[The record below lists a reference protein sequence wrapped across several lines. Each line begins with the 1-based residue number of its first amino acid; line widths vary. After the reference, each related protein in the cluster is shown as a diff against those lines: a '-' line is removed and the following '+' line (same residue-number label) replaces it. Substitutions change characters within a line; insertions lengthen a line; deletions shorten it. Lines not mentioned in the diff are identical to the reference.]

1 MDEDDVGPY
10 PSPQT
15 ALVRWARAAIV
26 VVLFLTVLD
35 WVGWATGI
43 DQLTRFYPGWPQ
55 MTPWTALWLA
65 LLGAAILMESSAPS
79 LSRVWAQRGLVVAVG
94 VIATIVLAEYLT
106 ARTFGVDQMWF
117 GESVRKLQSTW
128 PGRPSPQTTLSV
140 LLMSAAVGLRR
151 PNRPWIRVLWGVCLG
166 AGLAIPCVTVLA
178 YLFDAIA
185 LVKVAPSTGMAMGT
199 ALGLLLLGVAA
210 MLVRP
215 DRGLVGWLHFQPNRR
230 TVVRLIGVIAT
241 FPILVGLSRRLFLYL
256 GMGADAGLA
265 LSTAVGTA
273 IVGAAT
279 FYISQREQRQ
289 LEAAQSDRALL
300 RASAGGMLSSQVVF
314 EASRDRGGRVVDFV
328 FRSANLATYSYL
340 GLGEDELLGRTA
352 LEIDPNLEASGLM
365 EQYRQCL
372 YTGEPLILNDFRS
385 STEILDGERILDIR
399 ATRAGVDMIS
409 VGWSDVTERFRA
421 AQHIAAS
428 EERYRLL
435 AENVG
440 DVVCHLR
447 DGKFVWIS
455 PSVEA
460 KLGAPPE
467 HWLGRGFADFIPPED
482 VSTHAPTWKEL
493 AEGGSIKTRVRVVA
507 TDGVFHW
514 FHLHAKPFYDADG
527 RPDGVE
533 AALRLVDD
541 EVTAEQAVE
550 ESNRQRAKA
559 DERYRRA
566 VDSAAIGMCL
576 ITPDGRFLEVNDSLC
591 RFFGYDAETLTQ
603 KTWQQLTSAEYLN
616 ADLDNFTGVLEGRL
630 DSYRIVKQ
638 YIHADGRLIWG
649 DLSVSCTRYA
659 NGDVDN
665 FISQIIDI
673 TAEVAARDELRE
685 RDERNHELTQRLQ
698 EEADRTATELVSA
711 ASYITSIL
719 PDGLRGRV
727 AVASYYLPSQ
737 QLGGDCFD
745 YRWIDE
751 DHLLV
756 YLIDVSGHGIESALL
771 SVSLQNLLRSGAI
784 PTETLL
790 APHSLLAELN
800 RQFPMNQQRHH
811 YFTIWYG
818 VYNASTRT
826 LRYASAGHPPAYVFN
841 PGIDK
846 AVGATELTTNSLPI
860 GMFDDSEFS
869 SHVFSV
875 PHSCQ
880 ILLYSDG
887 ATELALADGRQW
899 SPTGFK
905 NLTTRLARSRNWS
918 LDELVEDLRA
928 LTPTGDFE
936 DDCSLVQLTFA

>member
-1 MDEDDVGPY
+1 M
-10 PSPQT
+10 
-15 ALVRWARAAIV
+15 
-26 VVLFLTVLD
+26 VLFVTTLD

-43 DQLTRFYPGWPQ
+43 TLLTRFYPGWPQ

-65 LLGAAILMESSAPS
+65 LLGVAILMESSAPS
-79 LSRVWAQRGLVVAVG
+79 LSRVWAQRGLAVAVG

-117 GESVRKLQSTW
+117 GEAVRELQSTW
-128 PGRPSPQTTLSV
+128 PGRPSPQTALSV
-140 LLMSAAVGLRR
+140 LFLSAAVGLRR
-151 PNRPWIRVLWGVCLG
+151 PNRPWIRLLWGACLG
-166 AGLAIPCVTVLA
+166 AAVAIPCVTVLA
-178 YLFDAIA
+178 YLFDAVA
-185 LVKVAPSTGMAMGT
+185 LVKVASSTGMAMGT
-199 ALGLLLLGVAA
+199 ALGLVLLGVAA
-210 MLVRP
+210 LLVRP
-215 DRGLVGWLHFQPNRR
+215 DRGPVGWLYFQPNRR
-230 TVVRLIGVIAT
+230 TAVRLIGVIAT

-256 GMGADAGLA
+256 GMGDDAGLA

-273 IVGAAT
+273 IVGAST
-279 FYISQREQRQ
+279 FYLSQREQRQ
-289 LEAAQSDRALL
+289 FEAAESDRTLL
-300 RASAGGMLSSQVVF
+300 RASAGGMLNSQVVF
-314 EASRDRGGRVVDFV
+314 EAIRDRGGRVVDFV
-328 FRSANLATYSYL
+328 YRSANLATYSYL

-372 YTGEPLILNDFRS
+372 YTGEPLILNDIRHS
-385 STEILDGERILDIR
+385 VEALDGERILDIR
-399 ATRAGVDMIS
+399 ATRASVDMIS
-409 VGWSDVTERFRA
+409 VGWSDVNERFRA

-435 AENVG
+435 SQNVG
-440 DVVCHLR
+440 DVVCHIR
-447 DGKFVWIS
+447 DDKFVWLS

-467 HWLGRGFADFIPPED
+467 HWLGRGFADVIPPED
-482 VSTHAPTWKEL
+482 VSAHATRWKEL
-493 AEGGSIKTRVRVVA
+493 AKGGSVKTRVRVVA
-507 TDGVFHW
+507 ADGVAHW
-514 FHLHAKPFYDADG
+514 FDLHAKPFYDVDG
-527 RPDGVE
+527 RQDGVE

-541 EVTAEQAVE
+541 EVNAEQAVE
-550 ESNRQRAKA
+550 ESNLQRAKA
-559 DERYRRA
+559 DQRYRRA
-566 VDSAAIGMCL
+566 VDNAAIGMCL
-576 ITPDGRFLEVNDSLC
+576 ISPDGRFLEVNDSLC

-603 KTWQQLTSAEYLN
+603 KTWQELTSAEYLN
-616 ADLDNFTGVLEGRL
+616 ADFDNVTGVSEGRL
-630 DSYRIVKQ
+630 DSYRMLKQ
-638 YIHADGRLIWG
+638 YIHADGHLLWG

-673 TAEVAARDELRE
+673 TAEVEAREEIRE
-685 RDERNHELTQRLQ
+685 RDERNHILTQRLQ
-698 EEADRTATELVSA
+698 EQADRTATELVSA

-751 DHLLV
+751 NHLLV

-790 APHSLLAELN
+790 APHSLLALLN
-800 RQFPMNQQRHH
+800 RRFPMNQQSHH

-818 VYNASTRT
+818 VYDASTRT

-841 PGIDK
+841 PGTDK
-846 AVGATELTTNSLPI
+846 AAGATELTSNSPPV

-869 SHVFSV
+869 SRLFSV
-875 PHSCQ
+875 PHGCQ
-880 ILLYSDG
+880 ILVYSDG
-887 ATELALADGRQW
+887 ATEIALADGRQW
-899 SPTGFK
+899 SPAGFK

-928 LTPTGDFE
+928 LTPTGAFE
-936 DDCSLVQLTFA
+936 DDCSLIQLTFD